1 MKESYVAIPQGKKND
16 RMMLESIQSGPL
28 VYLTIEENGQVRDKK
43 YAKLTEQEKHQ
54 HDCDVQELNIV
65 LQGTELSYQER
76 KCKLYNEFDKFTSIK
91 GESLHEYYL
100 CFAQIINDMHTIG
113 MTMQQVQVNTKFI
126 NALQPEWSKFVT
138 DVKLAKNMYN
148 TNFIQ
153 LYAYLNQ
160 HEAHTYEARMMRDKY
175 PDSLALVA
183 NHQTQ
188 SNSVQTSSSPR
199 NQATIQDD
207 MLIVQQVQGR
217 QGQSFASSGTRGN
230 ATSSG
235 GNNTTGQARV
245 VKCYNCQGE
254 WHMARQC
261 TKPKRPRNSA
271 LFKENM
277 LLNAAFQ
284 TEDLD
289 VYDSDCDGI
298 SSTKAILMANLSSY
312 DSDVLYEVVK
322 VRISPD
328 AITGGSWGF
337 EHTKKVFKEEVIPSI
352 NSLRVS
358 FKDFGNDL
366 HSELNEVKTVF
377 NQMKAAVDQ
386 CSVNKKYFDIQKKE
400 VSLDN
405 DRLLDHIICQDVM
418 KIVIHADFVLANV
431 LHADNKCLV
440 NDSLEI
446 ERLEQEN
453 DHLFDV
459 HLSQDIVHISSN
471 EELEGPMKDQPLS
484 ADASPTALSPGYIA
498 YSDPEED
505 KEDPKEDPA
514 DHPADHPTDG

>member
-312 DSDVLYEVVK
+312 DSDVLYE
-322 VRISPD
+322 
-328 AITGGSWGF
+328 
-337 EHTKKVFKEEVIPSI
+337 
-352 NSLRVS
+352 
-358 FKDFGNDL
+358 
-366 HSELNEVKTVF
+366 
-377 NQMKAAVDQ
+377 
-386 CSVNKKYFDIQKKE
+386 
-400 VSLDN
+400 
-405 DRLLDHIICQDVM
+405 
-418 KIVIHADFVLANV
+418 
-431 LHADNKCLV
+431 
-440 NDSLEI
+440 
-446 ERLEQEN
+446 
-453 DHLFDV
+453 
-459 HLSQDIVHISSN
+459 
-471 EELEGPMKDQPLS
+471 
-484 ADASPTALSPGYIA
+484 
-498 YSDPEED
+498 
-505 KEDPKEDPA
+505 
-514 DHPADHPTDG
+514 